1 MKSNFP
7 KLTGFTNKYFL
18 HFSLIVGL
26 SFPILLLMFKSF
38 ENARPASD
46 DYCAPAYNNVSTTF
60 IGKIYWGYLNLGGRI
75 TNSIFFDFFQLFNV
89 PELNF
94 LSGRLS
100 SIVLFGTLFLL
111 SFTLSILTKSIPL
124 AYGLVLAGI
133 FAFTGSRDITVTS
146 TWLTTGIGYTLILL
160 TYGFCYFAL
169 TSKVSR
175 SVWFFCVLVF
185 ALVNET
191 SFILLFLASIG
202 IYFKNRKLNVFFP
215 IVISALVYLSSP
227 GTYKKITFYE
237 SSIQE
242 LSVGMLLQKFVYSIQ
257 VLGFYVTSNFLTI
270 ICLVLIGMKVRVN
283 PLTSKIGWISLGLL
297 AQSITVV
304 FFLQLTASPGYARAL
319 FLLPAGLFA
328 LSFGTY
334 LSRKIS
340 PLGDKRKTN
349 QILSSPRTTLLPLLL
364 SFNMMLVSPSITSSI
379 RELEYRALDWDKAAS
394 EIQKAKDEGL
404 KNYAYPQIRSPF
416 SEPNSYEP
424 ARNCASNW
432 FGISLI

>member
-1 MKSNFP
+1 MNFP
-7 KLTGFTNKYFL
+7 KITNRHFL
-18 HFSLIVGL
+18 HFPLILGL
-26 SFPILLLMFKSF
+26 SFPRLLLMYKSF

-46 DYCAPAYNNVSTTF
+46 DYCAPAYNNVSSTF
-60 IGKIYWGYLNLGGRI
+60 IGKIYWGYMNLGGRI
-75 TNSIFFDFFQLFNV
+75 TNSILFDFFQLFNV

-100 SIVLFGTLFLL
+100 SIVLFGTLFLI
-111 SFTLSILTKSIPL
+111 SFTLSVHTKSIPL
-124 AYGLVLAGI
+124 AYGLVLAGV
-133 FAFTGSRDITVTS
+133 FAFTGSRDVTVTS

-169 TSKVSR
+169 TSKVSP
-175 SVWFFCVLVF
+175 SVWFFCALGLG
-185 ALVNET
+185 LVNET

-202 IYFKNRKLNVFFP
+202 TYFKNRKLNVFFP
-215 IVISALVYLSSP
+215 IVISALIYLSSP
-227 GTYKKITFYE
+227 GTYKKISFYE

-242 LSVGMLLQKFVYSIQ
+242 LTVGMLLQKFVYSIQ

-270 ICLVLIGMKVRVN
+270 LCLVLIGMKVKAN
-283 PLTSKIGWISLGLL
+283 PLTSKVGWISLGLL

-334 LSRKIS
+334 LSTKIL
-340 PLGDKRKTN
+340 PLSDKHKTN
-349 QILSSPRTTLLPLLL
+349 RILSSPHTKLLPLLL
-364 SFNMMLVSPSITSSI
+364 SFNMMLISPSITSSI
-379 RELEYRALDWDKAAS
+379 RELEYRALDWDRAAS

-404 KNYAYPQIRSPF
+404 ENYAYPQIRSPF